1 MKTNISTFL
10 SIYVSLA
17 MLLSCNQ
24 NTEKEAFNYA
34 QFDYIANFYFN
45 KSKTECEQ
53 SLPNDKTLVDDNG
66 AGFVYEFGSNNLVHR
81 VKITFNGREFFEDA
95 LFEIDFSK
103 YPEHLEASFLYISK
117 MLEESRGAAAFH
129 DVTDGE
135 ELLVWTEETM
145 EDFLYLIKLS
155 KIGQMISIHFYEQ
168 PVDYGGVDL
177 GGEWVQ
183 RGENGEW
190 VFVPD

>member
-1 MKTNISTFL
+1 MKTTIIRYLPIF
-10 SIYVSLA
+10 VCLA

-34 QFDYIANFYFN
+34 QFDYIANFYFL
-45 KSKTECEQ
+45 KSKAECDQ
-53 SLPNDKTLVDDNG
+53 LLPNDKTLVDDNG
-66 AGFVYEFGSNNLVHR
+66 AGFVYKFGSNNLVHR
-81 VKITFNGREFFEDA
+81 IKIMFNGREFFEDA

-117 MLEESRGAAAFH
+117 ILEESRGVAAFH

-135 ELLVWTEETM
+135 EFLVWTEETM
-145 EDFLYLIKLS
+145 EDFMYLIKLS
-155 KIGQMISIHFYEQ
+155 KIGLKISLHFYEQ
-168 PVDYGGVDL
+168 PVDYGGADL
-177 GGEWVQ
+177 GGEWIQ